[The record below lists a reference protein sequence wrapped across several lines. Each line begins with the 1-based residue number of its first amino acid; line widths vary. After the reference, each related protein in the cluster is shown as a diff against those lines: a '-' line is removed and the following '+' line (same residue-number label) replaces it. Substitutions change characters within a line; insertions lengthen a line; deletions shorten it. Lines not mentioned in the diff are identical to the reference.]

1 MTMNTPAHLRY
12 TRDDFWLDVQGEIAT
27 IGLTDFAQ
35 HELGDIVHLELPQS
49 GAQLESGAMLGAV
62 EAVKTVMELRS
73 PVAGEVVESNVALLE
88 DATPINT
95 EPYGAGWLARVKLSS
110 TPAELL
116 SAPQYAA
123 LHP

>member
-1 MTMNTPAHLRY
+1 MNTPAHLRY

-35 HELGDIVHLELPQS
+35 HELGDIVHLELPS
-49 GAQLESGAMLGAV
+49 VGAQLQSGAMLGAV

-73 PVAGEVVESNVALLE
+73 PVAGEVVESNTALLD

-95 EPYGAGWLARVKLSS
+95 EPYGAGWLARVRLAAEP
-110 TPAELL
+110 TELL
-116 SAPQYAA
+116 SAAQYAA